1 MRQLFAR
8 TLAVAITLGMTPLAF
23 AQWSVNSE
31 ESILSFVTVKAEHV
45 AEVHTFDQISGQVSE
60 TGAVNVEVNLAS
72 VNTMVA
78 IRNERMQAMLFET
91 NLFPTAT
98 ITAQVDVDKLGG
110 MPIGAVEA
118 STLDF
123 ELSLHG
129 DSQSYTAEVMIA
141 RMENGVAVSTRK
153 PIIVSADS
161 FGLASGVE
169 ALREIAGL
177 PSISKAVPVS
187 FQLIIE

>member
-8 TLAVAITLGMTPLAF
+8 TLAVVITLGMTPLAL
-23 AQWSVNSE
+23 AQWSVNNE
-31 ESILSFVTVKAEHV
+31 ESVLSFVTVKAEHV

-60 TGAVNVEVNLAS
+60 SGAVTVEVNLAS
-72 VNTMVA
+72 VNTMVP

-91 NLFPTAT
+91 KLYPTAT
-98 ITAQVDVDKLGG
+98 ISAQVDLDMLAA
-110 MPIGAVEA
+110 MPVGTVEA
-118 STLDF
+118 AALEF
-123 ELSLHG
+123 ELALHG
-129 DSQSYTAEVMIA
+129 DTQTFTADVMLA
-141 RMENGVAVSTRK
+141 RLESGIAVSTRK

-187 FQLIIE
+187 FQLVIE

>member
-1 MRQLFAR
+1 MRHLFAK
-8 TLAVAITLGMTPLAF
+8 TLAIVITLGMAPLSM
-23 AQWSVNSE
+23 AQWSVNNE

-60 TGAVNVEVNLAS
+60 SGTVTVEVNLAS
-72 VNTMVA
+72 VNTMVP

-91 NLFPTAT
+91 KLFPTAT
-98 ITAQVDVDKLGG
+98 ITAQVDVAALAA
-110 MPIGAVEA
+110 MTIGTVDA
-118 STLDF
+118 STLEF
-123 ELSLHG
+123 ELALHG
-129 DSQSYTAEVMIA
+129 NAQTYTADVMLA
-141 RMENGVAVSTRK
+141 RLETGIAVSTRK

-161 FGLASGVE
+161 FGLATGVE

-187 FQLIIE
+187 FQLVIE

>member
-1 MRQLFAR
+1 MGKLFAK
-8 TLAVAITLGMTPLAF
+8 TLAIVISLGITPLTF

-31 ESILSFVTVKAEHV
+31 KSILSFVTVKAEHV

-60 TGAVNVEVNLAS
+60 NGEVKVEVNLAS
-72 VNTMVA
+72 VNTMVP

-91 NLFPTAT
+91 NLFPSAT

-110 MPIGAVEA
+110 MTVGDIE
-118 STLDF
+118 SSSLDF

-129 DSQSYTAEVMIA
+129 NRQSYTAEVLIA
-141 RMENGVAVSTRK
+141 RMQNGVAVSTRK

-161 FGLASGVE
+161 FGLAGGVE
-169 ALREIAGL
+169 ALREVAGL

-187 FQLIIE
+187 FQLVID